1 MSTSKEFENGTFE
14 KPNTYKEEY
23 IDMDLRTLREMAEQ
37 HVKSNRTQL
46 TDLYNYKAFI
56 YLNDEMMRQ
65 NPNAKAAVIL
75 MDISNF
81 KAVNEFSG
89 RNEGNRMLIFFAD
102 LFRHFEQT
110 RPHTCISHVR
120 ADNFCLGTIYQDEQE
135 LIDIVMY
142 MKQKIYDYPLPYRV
156 LPAFGIC
163 TNKGGAMQTTYM
175 KDCAAIAANLIKGKF
190 YASYLFYHEDM
201 RLQLMRE
208 KEIEN
213 DFMNALENQGLCLYV
228 QPKVDMETGR
238 IVGGEALMRLSHPQK
253 GMLFP
258 ADFIPILERS
268 GLIIETDAYIWEK
281 VFAYLAGLKQS
292 GRPLIPISI
301 NVSRVHVHDDA
312 FCERLIGLS
321 EKYQIDPKYVPLEI
335 TEGSFRANETVMR
348 KNVDFLQAK
357 GFTISM
363 DDFGSGYSTLN
374 MLKDWDMDE
383 IKLDKEL
390 ISGIEYVKAQIV
402 NSHLIDLLKALKV
415 KILIEGVETQAQK
428 RFLLDCG
435 CKYVQGFLFY
445 KPMPVEEFD
454 RLLLQE
460 TDGLNLE

>member
-37 HVKSNRTQL
+37 HVESNRTQL
-46 TDLYNYKAFI
+46 TGLYNYKAFI

-65 NPNAKAAVIL
+65 NPTAKAAVIL

-110 RPHTCISHVR
+110 RPRTCISHIR

-135 LIDIVMY
+135 LIDIVTY
-142 MKQKIYDYPLPYRV
+142 MKQKIHDYPLPYRV

-163 TNKGGAMQTTYM
+163 TNQGRAMQTTYM
-175 KDCAAIAANLIKGKF
+175 KDCASIAVNRIKGKF
-190 YASYLFYHEDM
+190 YASYIFYDDDM

-213 DFMNALENQGLCLYV
+213 YFIDALEKHGLCLFI

-253 GMLFP
+253 GMLSP
-258 ADFIPILERS
+258 AEFMPILERS
-268 GLIIETDAYIWEK
+268 GLIVETDAYIWEE
-281 VFAYLAGLKQS
+281 VFAYLAGLKKS
-292 GRPLIPISI
+292 GRPLIPISV
-301 NVSRVHVHDDA
+301 NVSRVHVHDNA
-312 FCERLIGLS
+312 FCERLLKLS

-335 TEGSFRANETVMR
+335 TEGTFQADEIVMHQ
-348 KNVDFLQAK
+348 NVEFLQTK
-357 GFTISM
+357 GFAISM
-363 DDFGSGYSTLN
+363 DDFGTGYSTFN
-374 MLKDWDMDE
+374 MLKDWNMDE

-390 ISGIEYVKAQIV
+390 LTGIEGVKAQIV
-402 NSHLIDLLKALKV
+402 NSHLIDLLKALNV
-415 KILIEGVETQAQK
+415 NILNEGVETQEQK
-428 RFLLDCG
+428 KFLLDCG

-460 TDGLNLE
+460 MDA